1 MEKINKMERSKHEQ
15 NIIRIVKG
23 SLFAIIL
30 TFIFLFIF
38 ATILTYSNIPES
50 TITPIVIIITAISI
64 LIGSAKSTRNINKNG
79 MINGGMVGLIYIT
92 FLYFIKHSVFWTSA
106 KPQVHNN
113 DNFSNLSRDNR
124 RNNRRKFHNWGQS
137 LIVKKIF

>member
-1 MEKINKMERSKHEQ
+1 MEKINKMERSKQEQ

-23 SLFAIIL
+23 SL
-30 TFIFLFIF
+30 F

-92 FLYFIKHSVFWTSA
+92 FLYVSSSIVFSGLQLSLKSIIMIISA
-106 KPQVHNN
+106 ILAGIIGGIIGV
-113 DNFSNLSRDNR
+113 NFTIGDS
-124 RNNRRKFHNWGQS
+124 H
-137 LIVKKIF
+137 